1 MKKIVL
7 AFAFASTMSLPAF
20 ADANGVVKEYNKET
34 RVITLEDGTS
44 WTIDPSIAIPPEVAA
59 GAKVDIQT
67 DKNDNTKVINVLI
80 NP

>member
-1 MKKIVL
+1 MKKFVL
-7 AFAFASTMSLPAF
+7 ALAVAGTMSFPAF

-34 RVITLEDGTS
+34 RVITLEDGTT
-44 WTIDPSIAIPPEVAA
+44 WTIPEAVAIPPEVAA
-59 GAKVDIQT
+59 GAKVDVQT